1 MNIECEKE
9 KMIFEA
15 DNAVTYFPYEIET
28 HEQKRQYRAKM
39 ARRWDKAMRKLDKD
53 FKENKKKMLKTLQ

>member
-1 MNIECEKE
+1 MT
-9 KMIFEA
+9 FEA

-39 ARRWDKAMRKLDKD
+39 TRQWDKAMRELDKD
-53 FKENKKKMLKTLQ
+53 FKETKKKMLKTLQ